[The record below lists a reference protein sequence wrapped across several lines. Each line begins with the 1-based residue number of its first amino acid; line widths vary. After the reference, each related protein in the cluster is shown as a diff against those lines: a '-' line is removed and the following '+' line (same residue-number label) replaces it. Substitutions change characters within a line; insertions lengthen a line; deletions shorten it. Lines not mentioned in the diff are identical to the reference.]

1 MAGKKKNSGSGE
13 GLSWAI
19 IVVMFAIGAWPIGLI
34 LLFLKLWDG
43 GSGRQKKL
51 SQAEQEKIREAS
63 RKYTPV
69 DRPVID
75 LEPAAEAKSTAE
87 TKPQKGGARRAA
99 QAITKT
105 PRTSGRG
112 ALLLKI
118 GGGVVLAIGA
128 MALYNA
134 VDLMIWL
141 GMDTYYLWQALQA
154 GAVCLAGGAAI
165 FAGVRMGRR
174 LRRNQRYLDL
184 LGKRKEVSFQ
194 QMGRMMGLPQEKVAR
209 DLRDMWNR
217 GDLPEGALLDLQ
229 TGTYFASVQA
239 AEKAWEEE
247 KQPQQRDEGWS
258 GLLRSIRQAN
268 DTIADPVLSARVDRI
283 TDVAGR
289 ILRLADEDPDKARQ
303 VQGFLDYYLPTTH
316 RLLDS
321 YASFEASGLESRE
334 LEAAQTRIATAMER
348 LEEGYIHQLE
358 ALYRADTMDVET
370 ENPRNG
376 DHAPAG
382 SGRRGKGLSPLI
394 KSIEKKAAAALEFS
408 QCRRSIWRDRGRFS
422 RGISG

>member
-370 ENPRNG
+370 EIRVMETMLQRDLG
-376 DHAPAG
+376 GA
-382 SGRRGKGLSPLI
+382 
-394 KSIEKKAAAALEFS
+394 EKDFRL
-408 QCRRSIWRDRGRFS
+408 
-422 RGISG
+422 

>member
-1 MAGKKKNSGSGE
+1 MAGKKKESGAGE

-19 IVVMFAIGAWPIGLI
+19 IVVMFGIGAWPIGLI

-43 GSGRQKKL
+43 GSRRQKKL
-51 SQAEQEKIREAS
+51 NQAQQEKIREVS

-75 LEPAAEAKSTAE
+75 LEPAAEVKGAAEAKS
-87 TKPQKGGARRAA
+87 QKDSARRAA
-99 QAITKT
+99 QAITRT
-105 PRTSGRG
+105 PRTSGKG

-134 VDLMIWL
+134 VDLMIWV
-141 GMDTYYLWQALQA
+141 GTDTYNLWQALQA
-154 GAVCLAGGAAI
+154 GAVCLAGAAALL
-165 FAGVRMGRR
+165 AGVRMTRR
-174 LRRNQRYLDL
+174 LRRNERYLAL
-184 LGKRKEVSFQ
+184 LGRRKEISFQ
-194 QMGRMMGLPQEKVAR
+194 QMGRMVGLPQERVAR

-217 GDLPEGALLDLQ
+217 GDLPEGALLDLE
-229 TGTYFASVQA
+229 TGTYFSSVQA

-247 KQPQQRDEGWS
+247 EKVQPAQREEGWS

-289 ILRLADEDPDKARQ
+289 ILRLAEEDPDKARQ
-303 VQGFLDYYLPTTH
+303 VRSFLDYYLPTTQ

-321 YASFEASGLESRE
+321 YASFEASGLESQE
-334 LEAAQTRIATAMER
+334 LTAARARIAAAMER

-370 ENPRNG
+370 EIRVMETMLQR
-376 DHAPAG
+376 DLG
-382 SGRRGKGLSPLI
+382 SV
-394 KSIEKKAAAALEFS
+394 EKDFRL
-408 QCRRSIWRDRGRFS
+408 
-422 RGISG
+422 